1 MCTTSH
7 LSTFLLVCQPLM
19 RAFSENRRNSEE
31 FSVYGTNDK
40 SSLGIVL
47 LVFVHLCPRLFFHLW
62 LYPAMYFFSL
72 RGGGCQIFPR
82 GCGSQLFQTLWGIL
96 RKHKFCLTGN
106 RSDFLWKVWSW
117 NRRGCEN
124 KGAWWLMQTN
134 QIYLV
139 QSVCEHR
146 SKFWDPVCIHTV
158 LNFPPFL
165 LLSGMMVPPHNL
177 GESGVFAGEQLSRIK
192 KCNKDTCGHSPEYL
206 L

>member
-1 MCTTSH
+1 
-7 LSTFLLVCQPLM
+7 M

-124 KGAWWLMQTN
+124 KGAWWCKQNKFRKWCLSVNIGRKFEVRCVYILFQFFHLSPYRLEWCLPRTLVKAGCL
-134 QIYLV
+134 QVSSYL
-139 QSVCEHR
+139 E
-146 SKFWDPVCIHTV
+146 
-158 LNFPPFL
+158 
-165 LLSGMMVPPHNL
+165 
-177 GESGVFAGEQLSRIK
+177 
-192 KCNKDTCGHSPEYL
+192 
-206 L
+206 